1 MRILFAGT
9 PEAAVPSLRALI
21 DSPHEVVGVLTRP
34 DAPLG
39 RGRTLHPS
47 PVRVVAEEARVP
59 VLTPRGLKSAEVQQ
73 HLRDLQADLA
83 VVVAYGVIIPP
94 AALDI
99 PRHGW
104 VNLHFSLLP
113 AWRGAAPAQ
122 RAVLA
127 GQETTGLSIF
137 RIEAGLDTGPVVSTS
152 DVAIGPHETS
162 GQLLER
168 MATLGADALVAAAT
182 AIGDGTAT
190 FTPQDDDGATY
201 AQKLTPAQAH
211 VDWTA
216 PAEDVDALIRG
227 MSPDPGA
234 WTTWNGSR
242 FKLLGTEETRSG
254 DAPSSLL
261 PGQLQ
266 ASRKQLVVGTGTVP
280 VAISTVAPAGKKPM
294 RAADWARGAH
304 LTAGSTFD
312 GDLEGQQA

>member
-21 DSPHEVVGVLTRP
+21 GSPHEVVGVLTRP
-34 DAPLG
+34 DAPVG
-39 RGRTLHPS
+39 RGRALHPS

-83 VVVAYGVIIPP
+83 VVVAYGVIIPS

-152 DVAIGPHETS
+152 EVAIGPHETS

-168 MATLGADALVAAAT
+168 MATLGADALVAAAS

-190 FTPQDDDGATY
+190 FTPQDDEGATY

-234 WTTWNGSR
+234 WTTWNGGR

-254 DAPSSLL
+254 DAPSSLP

-304 LTAGSTFD
+304 LTAGSAFD